1 MKVVFSVITWIV
13 LFRDKLACFA
23 RKVVLDKGAKGTFRS
38 VLDGDCPA
46 FGVAG
51 CMAAPAVGVRIVIDC
66 FAAAAPALAAAR
78 VTEDWCP
85 V

>member
-1 MKVVFSVITWIV
+1 MVFSVITWIV
-13 LFRDKLACFA
+13 LVRDKLACFA
-23 RKVVLDKGAKGTFRS
+23 RKVVLEKGAKGTFQS
-38 VLDGDCPA
+38 VVCGSSSA

-51 CMAAPAVGVRIVIDC
+51 FLPAPPVGGLIVIDC
-66 FAAAAPALAAAR
+66 FAAASPVLAAAR